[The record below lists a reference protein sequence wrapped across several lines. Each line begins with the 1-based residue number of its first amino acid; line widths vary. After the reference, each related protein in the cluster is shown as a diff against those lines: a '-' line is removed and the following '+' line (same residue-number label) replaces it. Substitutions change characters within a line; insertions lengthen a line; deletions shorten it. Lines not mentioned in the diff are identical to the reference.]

1 MSKVV
6 RIHEHVVPGKRLG
19 RHVEHDSRSRAFEAT
34 TRRAPLVSKT
44 WRRDVPAFDQGDL
57 GSCTGNAMAGA
68 LITEPFD
75 CPRPVDEALAVELYS
90 AATRLDYVPGHYPP
104 EDTGSSGLAVAK
116 AASRLGLVHAYHHA
130 FSLNGCLAALG
141 HVGPVIIGIPWYAGF
156 DAPVGSGA
164 LIQIVGDV
172 RGGHEVELLGV
183 DVDTRLV
190 FGVNSWGPSWGAD
203 GRFSM
208 SWDTLERL
216 LSEDGDC
223 VVPMP

>member
-1 MSKVV
+1 MQYVKT
-6 RIHEHVVPGKRLG
+6 RIIPEIPGRGRLG
-19 RHVEHDSRSRAFEAT
+19 RHVVHDPKSRGFELVTKSRALIS
-34 TRRAPLVSKT
+34 RT
-44 WRRDVPAFDQGDL
+44 WQRPIPAFDQGSV
-57 GSCTGNAMAGA
+57 GECTSAA
-68 LITEPFD
+68 LWGCLVTEPFGHAAPTD
-75 CPRPVDEALAVELYS
+75 QQITELYS

-116 AASRLGLVHAYHHA
+116 AAARLGLIHAYHHA

-156 DAPVGSGA
+156 DDPFGAGA
-164 LIQIVGDV
+164 LLQIAGDV

-183 DVDTRLV
+183 DVQARLV
-190 FGVNSWGPSWGAD
+190 FGVNSWGVGWGAH